1 GAGHRRRLSR
11 AMSEEERRRWNE
23 RHRGDGGRPAPPST
37 FAHLEGL
44 LPREGV
50 AMEVACGRGEAS
62 VWLALGGLE
71 VWASDVSPV
80 AIQAARRLADR
91 HGVAELAA
99 SRCTTSTR
107 VYRRSLRRPTWS
119 C

>member
-1 GAGHRRRLSR
+1 SNTITVVYHSTSTASNDTYTLSLH
-11 AMSEEERRRWNE
+11 AALPIS
-23 RHRGDGGRPAPPST
+23 PST

-44 LPREGV
+44 LPRAGV

-80 AIQAARRLADR
+80 AIQAARRLDR
-91 HGVAELAA
+91 K
-99 SRCTTSTR
+99 STR
-107 VYRRSLRRPTWS
+107 LNSSHVKISYAVFCFKKKMKRWI
-119 C
+119 